1 MPNFRIFTVL
11 SKRFLIN
18 NYLPSKNNKKLMST
32 EKKTNL
38 LFNEKS
44 PYLLQHATNPVNWYP
59 WGDEAFKKAKIE
71 NKPIFLSVGY
81 STCHW
86 CHVMEHESFEDV
98 EIANILNENFVSVK
112 VDREERPD
120 VDKLYMTFVQSLT
133 GGGGWPMSV
142 FLTPELEP
150 IYGGTYFPPRDS
162 FGRLGFAS
170 VLTMITDK
178 WKINNVQMRIEGRQ
192 VAESLRSALEPTTT
206 INDGQKQNFPNSVS
220 ALNACFEWLSKRF
233 DSTFGGFGSAP
244 KFPKTVDLDFL
255 LNFYAVKKPSVE
267 ADKALNMLKLTFEK
281 MFEGGIHDHVGKG
294 FHRYS
299 VDSNWH
305 VPHFEKMLY
314 DQGQLLRS
322 FSNFCK
328 TCPSDK
334 ELATDAIIDIA
345 KYLNTNLSHPSG
357 GFYSAEDADSL
368 PEEGSKKKR
377 EGAFCV
383 WTKAEVERVLGDRP
397 ARHNENV
404 CLDEIVCAAFGIR
417 DEGNVPSSADPHDE
431 LKLQNILHLVSRP
444 QLEEISKEHKM
455 SLSELCECIEDSKR
469 FLAEERAKRPKP
481 HLDNK
486 LVTAWNAL
494 AISGFCAAATII
506 DEQKSKEYRERAEN
520 AVKFI
525 KEHLYKEESGE
536 LLRSVY
542 VDENGNI
549 VQSSSPIFAFSDDY
563 AFLIE
568 ALIDLYSLNFD
579 ENLLKWAEQLQ
590 NKMDILFFD
599 STNNSG
605 YFTSRA
611 GDQSIFA
618 RIVDE
623 QDGAEPC
630 STSVAISNLLRLSS
644 LLDSK
649 EFKQRAESV
658 FLSTTWTERLNKF
671 PFVVPK
677 LLLPLYS
684 LTNPQFQFI
693 IVGDINDLTTQK
705 MLQTIQQKYLP
716 MATIIFLDA
725 NKIKLNGNNSFLL
738 QKNSHLKD
746 YIESYKTGG
755 PPTIFLCQ
763 AESCEMPINS
773 LKELQKR
780 LAKL

>member
-1 MPNFRIFTVL
+1 
-11 SKRFLIN
+11 
-18 NYLPSKNNKKLMST
+18 MST
-32 EKKTNL
+32 QKKTNR

-59 WGDEAFKKAKIE
+59 WGDEAFKKAKDE

-86 CHVMEHESFEDV
+86 CHVMEHESFEDE
-98 EIANILNENFVSVK
+98 EIAKILNENFVSVK

-120 VDKLYMTFVQSLT
+120 VDKLYMTFIQSLT

-150 IYGGTYFPPRDS
+150 ISGGTYFPPRDS
-162 FGRLGFAS
+162 FGRIGFAS
-170 VLTMITDK
+170 VLTIISDK
-178 WKINNVQMRIEGRQ
+178 WKIDNVQIREQGREM
-192 VAESLRSALEPTTT
+192 AESIRNALQSTA
-206 INDGQKQNFPNSVS
+206 NKDGQKPTIPKADSTF
-220 ALNACFEWLSKRF
+220 NACFEWLSKRF

-244 KFPKTVDLDFL
+244 KFPKTVDFDFL
-255 LNFYAVKKPSVE
+255 LNFHAIKKPSVE
-267 ADKALNMLKLTFEK
+267 ADKSLSMLKLTFEK

-299 VDSNWH
+299 VDSKWH

-328 TCPSDK
+328 TCSSDEDK
-334 ELATDAIIDIA
+334 ELAIDAITDIA
-345 KYLNTNLSHPSG
+345 NYLNTNLSHPLG

-368 PEEGSKKKR
+368 PEKEAKKKR

-383 WTKAEVERVLGDRP
+383 WTKNEVERVLGDRP

-404 CLDEIVCAAFGIR
+404 CLDEIVCAAFGVR

-431 LKLQNILHLVSRP
+431 LKLQNILHLVTRP

-455 SLSELCECIEDSKR
+455 SLSELRECIEDSKR

-494 AISGFCAAATII
+494 AISGFCAASATIT
-506 DEQKSKEYRERAEN
+506 DEQKSKEYRERAEI

-525 KEHLYKEESGE
+525 REHLYNVENGE
-536 LLRSVY
+536 LLRSIY

-549 VQSSSPIFAFSDDY
+549 VQSSSPIMAFSDDY

-568 ALIDLYSLNFD
+568 ALIDLYSINFD
-579 ENLLKWAEQLQ
+579 ENLLEWAEHLQ
-590 NKMDILFFD
+590 NKMDLLFFD

-630 STSVAISNLLRLSS
+630 STSIAISNLLRLSS
-644 LLDSK
+644 LLNSK
-649 EFKQRAESV
+649 EYKQRAESV
-658 FLSTTWTERLNKF
+658 FLSNAWIERLNKCSF
-671 PFVVPK
+671 AVPR
-677 LLLPLYS
+677 LLISLYS

-693 IVGDINDLTTQK
+693 IVGANNDLTTQK
-705 MLQTIQQKYLP
+705 MLRAIQQKYLP
-716 MATIIFLDA
+716 MATIIFLDD
-725 NKIKLNGNNSFLL
+725 NKIKINSNSFLL

-746 YIESYKTGG
+746 YIDIYKTGG
-755 PPTIFLCQ
+755 PPTIFLCR
-763 AESCEMPINS
+763 ADSCEMPINS
-773 LKELQKR
+773 LEELQKR